1 MIMTKFHVNGTH
13 AHILIIMV
21 ANSSKEKPELVHAQ

>member
-13 AHILIIMV
+13 IVIIMV